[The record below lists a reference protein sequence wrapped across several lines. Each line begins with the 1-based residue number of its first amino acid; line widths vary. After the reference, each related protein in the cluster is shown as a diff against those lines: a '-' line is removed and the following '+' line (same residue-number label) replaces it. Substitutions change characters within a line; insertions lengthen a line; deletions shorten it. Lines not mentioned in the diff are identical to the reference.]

1 MRGGWLGDATL
12 EAEGDVWLGVWLEE
26 GDATL
31 AEGVATLAEGDAT
44 LEGENP
50 PFIMAGIV
58 EILVVDK
65 GGPGAPSY
73 PPFCF
78 LVLLDDFNA
87 PSVILST
94 RVVSGIL

>member
-1 MRGGWLGDATL
+1 MRGTGGVWLGDATL
-12 EAEGDVWLGVWLEE
+12 EAGDATLEE

-31 AEGVATLAEGDAT
+31 EEGDAT
-44 LEGENP
+44 LEETGENP

-65 GGPGAPSY
+65 GVPGTVSY

-78 LVLLDDFNA
+78 LVPLDDLNA
-87 PSVILST
+87 SPVILST